1 MAALH
6 QALPKHMRAK
16 HAERPDVLIPEVKKA
31 LQAGDIVLIKGSQGS
46 NTSSIANALIKNSSK
61 NSRSLNLQNGEA
73 GNAL

>member
-16 HAERPDVLIPEVKKA
+16 HAECPDVLIPAVREA

-46 NTSSIANALIKNSSK
+46 NTRSIANALIKNSLK
-61 NSRSLNLQNGEA
+61 NNKTLDLRNEEA